1 MVPSFQ
7 SAWCQVSPPQAGLS
21 PASAF
26 AGWRVWS
33 ADSDGSIS
41 AVAVPDY
48 RFRPQA
54 GRMAASVRCIRARGA
69 TPFRQSQSDRVG
81 GFDPGRA
88 GRSVRSADTSSQ
100 SDLPALAAMRGDYMV
115 SEERPA
121 ADPAENVVL
130 GGGGP
135 NWGTA
140 LIIRTPAE
148 KTWVWSDLHLGHAA
162 AVENFGRPFEDVE
175 AMNRH
180 LLGEWRRCVQPDH
193 TIICL
198 GDVADEPRRCRGASS
213 TTPGT
218 TYIFPAASGGQR
230 ATGQGSGSRSRSL
243 GSDVPLRAVAGA
255 HGGEVPAAA
264 DTGSRASSH
273 RSAPVRTSASRPDSP
288 KCPSRRRWPPSSIKS
303 ISPSTRRTTS

>member
-1 MVPSFQ
+1 
-7 SAWCQVSPPQAGLS
+7 
-21 PASAF
+21 
-26 AGWRVWS
+26 
-33 ADSDGSIS
+33 
-41 AVAVPDY
+41 
-48 RFRPQA
+48 
-54 GRMAASVRCIRARGA
+54 
-69 TPFRQSQSDRVG
+69 
-81 GFDPGRA
+81 
-88 GRSVRSADTSSQ
+88 
-100 SDLPALAAMRGDYMV
+100 MV

-140 LIIRTPAE
+140 PIIRTPAE

-230 ATGQGSGSRSRSL
+230 LRARDPAHVAGVSARMYRFVLWLVPTVEKFPRRQTPAAGRLRTVRRRSARLPRGRIRRSVHPGDDGRHRPSSRSRPRPA
-243 GSDVPLRAVAGA
+243 GLRPEGQ
-255 HGGEVPAAA
+255 
-264 DTGSRASSH
+264 
-273 RSAPVRTSASRPDSP
+273 SRPDAEPRRPFSGSACCASGNRGIDP
-288 KCPSRRRWPPSSIKS
+288 PRRAVRQERGWLVRTCTASRGSQ
-303 ISPSTRRTTS
+303 RRTRARLRSGCGT